1 MPTSATNKQPFSSSR
16 YPSSFFFLKDNH
28 APSHLASGHI
38 FNCARACSLT
48 IHPCDVALQLTMK
61 SQLEEIR
68 GQLQEKK
75 DECAKLHGSV
85 EDLEAENI
93 DLKRDLMRRSEVR
106 VTYEDAQ
113 TPADGTRRL
122 FLGCW

>member
-1 MPTSATNKQPFSSSR
+1 M
-16 YPSSFFFLKDNH
+16 
-28 APSHLASGHI
+28 
-38 FNCARACSLT
+38 
-48 IHPCDVALQLTMK
+48 IHTCDVALQLTMK

-85 EDLEAENI
+85 EDLEAENV

-113 TPADGTRRL
+113 TPAEGTRRL

>member
-1 MPTSATNKQPFSSSR
+1 MKIMYRLTRPLCVCYSLCP
-16 YPSSFFFLKDNH
+16 
-28 APSHLASGHI
+28 
-38 FNCARACSLT
+38 CSLMT
-48 IHPCDVALQLTMK
+48 TTCVVAFQLTMK

-85 EDLEAENI
+85 EDLETENI